1 MKCIFFYTADAEEA
15 GEDQERF
22 REGLRKAGAC
32 MDELI
37 HSLDFRYSPAND
49 LLRLYIYVIRGDG
62 RSRQPQFGGAFENLS
77 ENYNRA
83 FVSIPGSEPTGYF
96 TADYGKYADS
106 ICWLNLRKREL
117 TESLSHGESGIPC
130 INFPTW
136 EFRQPRSSWQLPAT
150 RYL

>member
-1 MKCIFFYTADAEEA
+1 
-15 GEDQERF
+15 
-22 REGLRKAGAC
+22 

-62 RSRQPQFGGAFENLS
+62 RSRQPQFSGAFENLS

-117 TESLSHGESGIPC
+117 TESLSHPGGIGDSLYKLSDLGSFGSRVHLGSFLQQVF
-130 INFPTW
+130 IALFVW
-136 EFRQPRSSWQLPAT
+136 H
-150 RYL
+150 